1 MTEYLDEQFG
11 ELRPPERIMHWEKG
25 RRPNSLCTVD
35 VNIVATLTK
44 LRECAQSQLLRSAA
58 QTQNY
63 LWIMDASGS
72 IKIAIEELALLDGKP
87 DTRGFPRRR
96 GYKHPSEDKKLG
108 HPTLLDGGSARIAGE
123 LVLDLHEG
131 KLHWVFNAASGRY
144 CREKPPTQRQ
154 VDAAA
159 NLVRGMGLEVTV
171 DYL

>member
-1 MTEYLDEQFG
+1 MTLDEQFG
-11 ELRPPERIMHWEKG
+11 ELRSPERIMAWEKG

-35 VNIVATLTK
+35 IDTVSTLNK
-44 LRECAQSQLLRSAA
+44 LRDCAQSQLLRSAA

-63 LWIMDASGS
+63 LWIMDAGGTV
-72 IKIAIEELALLDGKP
+72 KIAIEELALLDGKP

-108 HPTLLDGGSARIAGE
+108 HPTLLDGDRARIAGE
-123 LVLDLHEG
+123 LVLDVFDGE
-131 KLHWVFNAASGRY
+131 LHWVFNAASGRY

-154 VDAAA
+154 IDAVAD
-159 NLVRGMGLEVTV
+159 LIRKKGLEVRV